1 MSSRKPPFQHGLVSL
16 EFILIFPLIV
26 GLLYAGLVYGMLF
39 FHKVELQRAVDA
51 ASSAV
56 YSLDRREH
64 TNYSDKVTDHS
75 KDVLDKMVASL
86 PERIRTK
93 LTTQTCAPDGGN
105 ADMVMLKCTLVAGNG
120 DPESCGSDEA
130 DTGSPFLP
138 QLSIGPLG
146 DFPPQPKCLKA
157 VAAVTF

>member
-1 MSSRKPPFQHGLVSL
+1 MLRRSMLGVISL
-16 EFILIFPLIV
+16 EFLLVFPLLIA
-26 GLLYAGLVYGMLF
+26 LLYAGLVYGILF
-39 FHKVELQRAVDA
+39 FHKVQMQRAVDM

-56 YSLDRREH
+56 YSLDRRNFS
-64 TNYSDKVTDHS
+64 TYSDKVVTHS
-75 KDVLDKMVASL
+75 MDVLDRMVVSL

-93 LTTQTCAPDGGN
+93 LTTQTCAPDGSN
-105 ADMVMLKCTLVAGNG
+105 ADMVMLKCTLVAGNVN
-120 DPESCGSDEA
+120 PESCGSDEA

>member
-1 MSSRKPPFQHGLVSL
+1 
-16 EFILIFPLIV
+16 
-26 GLLYAGLVYGMLF
+26 MLF
-39 FHKVELQRAVDA
+39 FHKVEMQRAVDA

-56 YSLDRREH
+56 YSLDRRNH

-75 KDVLDKMVASL
+75 NDVLDRMVASL

-105 ADMVMLKCTLVAGNG
+105 ADMEMLKCTLVAGSV

>member
-1 MSSRKPPFQHGLVSL
+1 MLRRSVLGVISL
-16 EFILIFPLIV
+16 EFLLVFPLLIA
-26 GLLYAGLVYGMLF
+26 LLYAGLVYGILF
-39 FHKVELQRAVDA
+39 FHKVQMQRAVDM

-56 YSLDRREH
+56 YSLDRRNFS
-64 TNYSDKVTDHS
+64 TYSDKVVTHS
-75 KDVLDKMVASL
+75 KDVLDRMVASL

-105 ADMVMLKCTLVAGNG
+105 ADMVMLKCTLVAGSV

>member
-1 MSSRKPPFQHGLVSL
+1 MLRRSVLGVISL
-16 EFILIFPLIV
+16 EFLLVFPLLIA
-26 GLLYAGLVYGMLF
+26 LLYAGLVYGILF
-39 FHKVELQRAVDA
+39 FHKVQMQRAVDM

-56 YSLDRREH
+56 YSLDRRNFS
-64 TNYSDKVTDHS
+64 TYSDKVVTHS
-75 KDVLDKMVASL
+75 KDVLDRMVASL

-105 ADMVMLKCTLVAGNG
+105 ADMVMLKCTLVAGNV
-120 DPESCGSDEA
+120 DPESCGSNEA

>member
-1 MSSRKPPFQHGLVSL
+1 MSARGRRQLGVIGL
-16 EFILIFPLIV
+16 EFILILPFMI

-39 FHKVELQRAVDA
+39 FHKVEMQRAVDA

-56 YSLDRREH
+56 YSLDRRDH

-75 KDVLDKMVASL
+75 NDVLDKMVASL

>member
-1 MSSRKPPFQHGLVSL
+1 MEFLLV
-16 EFILIFPLIV
+16 FPLLIA
-26 GLLYAGLVYGMLF
+26 LLYAGLVYGILF
-39 FHKVELQRAVDA
+39 FHKVQMQRAVDM

-56 YSLDRREH
+56 YSLDRRNFS
-64 TNYSDKVTDHS
+64 TYSDKVVTHS
-75 KDVLDKMVASL
+75 KDVLDRMVASL

-105 ADMVMLKCTLVAGNG
+105 ADMVMLKCTLVAGSV

>member
-1 MSSRKPPFQHGLVSL
+1 MSARGRSQLGVISL
-16 EFILIFPLIV
+16 EFILILPFMI

-39 FHKVELQRAVDA
+39 FHKVEMQRTVDA

-56 YSLDRREH
+56 YSLDRRNH

-75 KDVLDKMVASL
+75 NDVLDKMVAGL

-93 LTTQTCAPDGGN
+93 LTTQTCAPDGSN
-105 ADMVMLKCTLVAGNG
+105 ADMVMLKCTLVAGNVN
-120 DPESCGSDEA
+120 PESCGSDEA

>member
-1 MSSRKPPFQHGLVSL
+1 MLRRSVLGVISL
-16 EFILIFPLIV
+16 EFLLVFPLLIA
-26 GLLYAGLVYGMLF
+26 LLYAGLVYGILF
-39 FHKVELQRAVDA
+39 FHKVQMQRAVDM

-56 YSLDRREH
+56 YSLDRRNH
-64 TNYSDKVTDHS
+64 STYSDAVADHS

-93 LTTQTCAPDGGN
+93 LTTQTCAPDGSN
-105 ADMVMLKCTLVAGNG
+105 ADMVMLKCTLVAGNVN
-120 DPESCGSDEA
+120 PESCGSGEA

>member
-1 MSSRKPPFQHGLVSL
+1 MRQQGIVSL
-16 EFILIFPLIV
+16 EFIFIFPLLV

-39 FHKVELQRAVDA
+39 FHKVEMQRAVDA

-56 YSLDRREH
+56 YSLDRRDY
-64 TNYSDKVTDHS
+64 TNYGEKVAIHS
-75 KDVLDKMVASL
+75 NYVLGKMVADL

-93 LTTQTCAPDGGN
+93 LKTQTCAPDGGN

-146 DFPPQPKCLKA
+146 DFPPQPKCLKV

>member
-1 MSSRKPPFQHGLVSL
+1 MLRRSVLGVISL
-16 EFILIFPLIV
+16 EFLLVFPLLIA
-26 GLLYAGLVYGMLF
+26 LLYAGLVYGILF
-39 FHKVELQRAVDA
+39 FHKVQMQRAVDA

-56 YSLDRREH
+56 YSLDRRDH

-75 KDVLDKMVASL
+75 NDVLDKMVANL

-93 LTTQTCAPDGGN
+93 LKIKTCAPDGGN
-105 ADMVMLKCTLVAGNG
+105 ADMVMLKCTLVAGSVN
-120 DPESCGSDEA
+120 PESCGSEEA
-130 DTGSPFLP
+130 DAGSPFLP

>member
-86 PERIRTK
+86 PERIR
-93 LTTQTCAPDGGN
+93 N
-105 ADMVMLKCTLVAGNG
+105 
-120 DPESCGSDEA
+120 PESCGSDEA